1 MTNKKNGVKIEFEL
15 LNRNQ
20 MKEVTLTLANFESE
34 VLNSQIPVLV
44 DFWAPWCGPCKAIA
58 PILEELANEMDGKIK
73 IGKVNVDENNDLAS
87 KYNIM
92 SIPSLKIFKNGSI
105 VQELVGAAPKTS
117 LVEMIKKTL

>member
-44 DFWAPWCGPCKAIA
+44 DFWAPWCGPCKTIA